1 MNNVTYNIKY
11 ITIYP
16 LTNLNLQ
23 KNQSFKLMKKLSILN
38 IEKGLGLAIFSVYTF
53 HNKYKISYLG
63 KIEISK
69 EKPHRLNWAHLIEMA
84 LTALVVI
91 FLWQSYKKNPSY

>member
-1 MNNVTYNIKY
+1 MNNVTYNLKY
-11 ITIYP
+11 ITINP

-38 IEKGLGLAIFSVYTF
+38 IEKGLGLTIFSVYTF
-53 HNKYKISYLG
+53 HNKYNLSDLR
-63 KIEISK
+63 KIEIPN
-69 EKPHRLNWAHLIEMA
+69 EKPHHLNWPTLIEMA
-84 LTALVVI
+84 ITALAVF